1 MGANRSVHKA
11 IFRVMLGVS
20 NRVRTAADG
29 WGAGGRCADIPHT
42 QEDTMKAEV
51 GDRIVVASGTLHRP
65 IRDGEIRQVG
75 EGGGGPYL
83 VQWSDGNESLFF
95 PGPDAHV
102 EHVPREAGDGGAQ
115 QASPEGSPTKK
126 WSVDIYLYE
135 DENATAANAVLH
147 SDVPGPLDVRG
158 EARRSPADPDMPA
171 VGDEVAVARALRR
184 LADRLLEMASN
195 DLSDA
200 EGRPVSLSG

>member
-1 MGANRSVHKA
+1 M
-11 IFRVMLGVS
+11 
-20 NRVRTAADG
+20 
-29 WGAGGRCADIPHT
+29 
-42 QEDTMKAEV
+42 MKAEV

-65 IRDGEIRQVG
+65 IRDGEILQVG
-75 EGGGGPYL
+75 DGGGGPYL
-83 VQWSDGNESLFF
+83 VRWSDGNESLFF

-102 EHVPREAGDGGAQ
+102 EHVSREAGDDGG
-115 QASPEGSPTKK
+115 QAGPQTGREAESSPQPTKQ

-135 DENATAANAVLH
+135 DENATAANAVLR

-158 EARRSPADPDMPA
+158 EARRSPADPDLPK

-195 DLSDA
+195 DLTDA

>member
-1 MGANRSVHKA
+1 
-11 IFRVMLGVS
+11 
-20 NRVRTAADG
+20 
-29 WGAGGRCADIPHT
+29 
-42 QEDTMKAEV
+42 MKAEV

-65 IRDGEIRQVG
+65 IRDGEILQIG

-83 VQWSDGNESLFF
+83 VRWSDGNESLFF

-102 EHVPREAGDGGAQ
+102 EHVQRESEDGADQ
-115 QASPEGSPTKK
+115 QAGAEKSRPQPTKQ

-135 DENATAANAVLH
+135 DANATAANAVLR

-158 EARRSPADPDMPA
+158 EAHRRPADPDMPE

-184 LADRLLEMASN
+184 LADRLLEMASR
-195 DLSDA
+195 DISDA
-200 EGRPVSLSG
+200 EGHPVSLSK

>member
-1 MGANRSVHKA
+1 
-11 IFRVMLGVS
+11 
-20 NRVRTAADG
+20 
-29 WGAGGRCADIPHT
+29 
-42 QEDTMKAEV
+42 MKAEV

-65 IRDGEIRQVG
+65 IRDGEILQVG

-83 VQWSDGNESLFF
+83 VRWSDGTESLFF

-102 EHVPREAGDGGAQ
+102 EHVSREGEDGDQ
-115 QASPEGSPTKK
+115 QASAAESQKPTKK

-135 DENATAANAVLH
+135 DENATAANAVLR

-171 VGDEVAVARALRR
+171 VGDEVAAARALRR
-184 LADRLLEMASN
+184 LADRLLEMASS

-200 EGRPVSLSG
+200 EGHPVSLSS

>member
-1 MGANRSVHKA
+1 
-11 IFRVMLGVS
+11 
-20 NRVRTAADG
+20 
-29 WGAGGRCADIPHT
+29 
-42 QEDTMKAEV
+42 MKAEV

-65 IRDGEIRQVG
+65 IRDGEVLQVG

-83 VQWSDGNESLFF
+83 VRWSDGSESLFF

-102 EHVPREAGDGGAQ
+102 EHVSRDAGDDDSQ
-115 QASPEGSPTKK
+115 PASEAASRAEPTKT

-135 DENATAANAVLH
+135 DESATAANAVLR
-147 SDVPGPLDVRG
+147 SDVPSPLDVRG
-158 EARRSPADPDMPA
+158 EARRRPADPDMPK

-200 EGRPVSLSG
+200 EGRPVSLSS

>member
-1 MGANRSVHKA
+1 
-11 IFRVMLGVS
+11 MLGVA

-65 IRDGEIRQVG
+65 IRDGEILQVG
-75 EGGGGPYL
+75 EGGAGPYL
-83 VQWSDGNESLFF
+83 VRWSDGNESLFF

-102 EHVPREAGDGGAQ
+102 EHVDREAGDGGDQ
-115 QASPEGSPTKK
+115 QASPDESRPQPTKK

-135 DENATAANAVLH
+135 DQNATAANAVLH

-158 EARRSPADPDMPA
+158 EARRSPADPNMPA

-184 LADRLLEMASN
+184 LADRLLEMASS

>member
-1 MGANRSVHKA
+1 
-11 IFRVMLGVS
+11 MLGVTK
-20 NRVRTAADG
+20 TASALRLTTAR
-29 WGAGGRCADIPHT
+29 AGGRCADRAISRHT

-65 IRDGEIRQVG
+65 IRDGEILQVG
-75 EGGGGPYL
+75 EGGAGPYL
-83 VQWSDGNESLFF
+83 VRWSDGNESLFF

-102 EHVPREAGDGGAQ
+102 EHVSQEAGGDDGQPAGEAE
-115 QASPEGSPTKK
+115 SRPEPTKK

-135 DENATAANAVLH
+135 DENATAANAVLR

-158 EARRSPADPDMPA
+158 EARRRPADPDMPKI
-171 VGDEVAVARALRR
+171 GDEVAVARALRR

-200 EGRPVSLSG
+200 EGRPISLSS

>member
-1 MGANRSVHKA
+1 
-11 IFRVMLGVS
+11 MLGVA
-20 NRVRTAADG
+20 NRVRTAAES

-65 IRDGEIRQVG
+65 IRDGEILQVG
-75 EGGGGPYL
+75 EAGGGPYL
-83 VQWSDGNESLFF
+83 VRWSDGNESLFF

-102 EHVPREAGDGGAQ
+102 EHVPREAGDGGGQ
-115 QASPEGSPTKK
+115 QASSEGSRPKPTKK